1 MVSLACAHLLLM
13 RLSPKVLVA
22 KAAAAVIIRQGHPR
36 CQQTVLQESSK
47 FCLDPSIA
55 GQNSRKP
62 FGNIDLG
69 YELGILD
76 GRPARIF

>member
-1 MVSLACAHLLLM
+1 MVSLACAHLLIM

-47 FCLDPSIA
+47 FCLDPSVA
-55 GQNSRKP
+55 GQKP
-62 FGNIDLG
+62 FGSIDLG
-69 YELGILD
+69 YGLGFLD